1 MLKGDLHTQLVAAG
15 ARLSAAGLVHSSE
28 GNLSARIDRGRCLV
42 TPTGGVTGRLT
53 GADMV
58 EVPLDRGK
66 VPRRAS
72 SEVRLHIEIYRL
84 RPDVEAIVHAHPPCV
99 LRLAREGRLPDAGFL
114 DEDGSRFGGVV
125 DGAVL
130 RRGQPGARRDRSRRP
145 PRRRRRACFLDHG
158 AVTVGVTVE
167 SALRRM
173 LRLERAAA
181 RTRGR

>member
-28 GNLSARIDRGRCLV
+28 GNLSARIDRARCLV

-84 RPDVEAIVHAHPPCV
+84 RPDVEAIVHAHPPGV

-125 DGAVL
+125 TVPYFEEGSRELAGTAAAALLEATACVL
-130 RRGQPGARRDRSRRP
+130 S
-145 PRRRRRACFLDHG
+145 DHG
-158 AVTVGVTVE
+158 AVTVGATVE